1 MKHISEMSQLF
12 ANVVSRDQILK
23 DRVIE
28 YIRNTAGIE
37 LQNKQVM
44 IGQTVVVLQQLTFA
58 ERTVI
63 QQKYTTEDMIE
74 YINKNEH
81 NFTIQD
87 IIIR

>member
-1 MKHISEMSQLF
+1 MSQLF